1 MELNHIADRVEK
13 LSAQYAEVYGI
24 ERSGEWALLKLTE
37 EVGELAQ
44 AHLTASGQSRDRG
57 RTPEEQRRVVA
68 EELGDA
74 LGMCLVYARQ
84 MGIDPEQAVADKWF
98 RYERAGAAAVSA
110 ATGAG
115 GSAIDTNG
123 AGND

>member
-1 MELNHIADRVEK
+1 MELNHLADRIEK
-13 LSAQYAEVYGI
+13 LSAQYAEVYDI
-24 ERSGEWALLKLTE
+24 ERSGQWALLKLTE

-57 RTPEEQRRVVA
+57 RTPEEQERVVA
-68 EELGDA
+68 DELGDV

-98 RYERAGAAAVSA
+98 RYERAGSAAVGQPHGANGSPLGASA
-110 ATGAG
+110 A
-115 GSAIDTNG
+115 SDS
-123 AGND
+123 